1 MTESLRKLAADEIG
15 MPEFAIPPARHDGP
29 FALSSHAR
37 AREALRFGLSIR
49 DPDFNIFV
57 VGEDRSGRMRSTLEF
72 VAQVMST
79 RPTPGDWIYLNN
91 FKQPD
96 RPRPYRLPAG
106 VGRRFR
112 DAMAILVR
120 DVRETLSRGFSS
132 EGYRNFVEGEG
143 GKLRAESARR
153 FAAIEVSARAHGL
166 QLVQMPDGA
175 IALTQAKAPVESAS
189 TADTEAAA
197 ASIGQLLSHFN
208 IWMAEARR
216 DLAARIAGVAH
227 QMIDQAVDSSVDKFS
242 GEFAAIAGIAHWL
255 TELRFDM
262 IERLAAVHAGPESA
276 AVEAMSALE
285 RRYTVNLFVDRTE
298 QTHPPAVLEPNP
310 TYENLFGRI
319 EYQQVQGTLFTD
331 VGLLRAGS
339 LHRANGGVLILRAE
353 AIAADPTLWEFLKA
367 AIRDREIRIEEPHR
381 AGTIP
386 RAGAPEPLAVP
397 LDLRVILVG
406 PPRQYQ
412 AFFAIDPD
420 FQTYFKVKA
429 EIDSEIDASPENI
442 AGYAGLL
449 NDIAT
454 AAAGKICNEAAIK
467 RLLGAASRWAGQRDK
482 LTARFEFLEDLIA
495 EAATTESASG
505 PCITAEAIDAAVRG
519 RHHRRAL
526 VEDRSHEAI
535 RRGVIM
541 IETRGHAQSQVNA
554 LAVRNAGDH
563 AFGMPARV
571 TARASVGRR
580 GIVNIERDVSLGG
593 PIQQKGAFIIQGW
606 LAGTFARANPLSAT
620 ISLTFEQNY
629 GSIEGDSASM
639 AELIAILSDLSGIPV
654 RQDLGITGAV
664 NQLGIAQAISG
675 VHHKIEGFF
684 RACREAGPLTGTQ
697 GVIVPRANEVNL
709 VLSRTVS
716 EAVRAGGFHI
726 WSVGRVE
733 DAIALML
740 DTPVG
745 IPDALGDYPHES
757 VFGRVAATLAR
768 FERAIN
774 RAGARHDPA

>member
-1 MTESLRKLAADEIG
+1 MTESLRKLDADQIG
-15 MPEFAIPPARHDGP
+15 MPVFAIPPARHDGP

-37 AREALRFGLSIR
+37 AREALRFGLTIR
-49 DPDFNIFV
+49 DPDFNVFV

-72 VAQVMST
+72 VAQAMST
-79 RPTPGDWIYLNN
+79 RPPPSDWIYLNN
-91 FKQPD
+91 FKQSD

-112 DAMAILVR
+112 DAMARLVR
-120 DVRETLSRGFSS
+120 DVREALSRGFSS

-153 FAAIEVSARAHGL
+153 FTAIEVSARAHGL

-175 IALTQAKAPVESAS
+175 VALTQSKASGEMAS

-197 ASIGQLLSHFN
+197 ESIGHLLSHFN
-208 IWMAEARR
+208 AWMAEARQG
-216 DLAARIAGVAH
+216 LATRIADVAR
-227 QMIDQAVDSSVDKFS
+227 QMIDQSVGSSVDKFS
-242 GEFAAIAGIAHWL
+242 GEFAAIAGIGRWL

-276 AVEAMSALE
+276 AGEAMIALE
-285 RRYTVNLFVDRTE
+285 RRYTVNLFVDRSD
-298 QTHPPAVLEPNP
+298 QSHPPVVLEPNP
-310 TYENLFGRI
+310 SYENLFGRI
-319 EYQQVQGTLFTD
+319 EYQQVQGTLFTE

-353 AIAADPTLWEFLKA
+353 AIAADPAVWEFLKA
-367 AIRDREIRIEEPHR
+367 AIRDREIRIEELHR

-386 RAGAPEPLAVP
+386 RAGAPEPKAVP
-397 LDLRVILVG
+397 LELRVILVG
-406 PPRQYQ
+406 PPRRYQ

-429 EIDSEIDASPENI
+429 EIDSDIDASPENI

-449 NDIAT
+449 SDIAE
-454 AAAGKICNEAAIK
+454 AQSGKTCDEAAVK

-495 EAATTESASG
+495 EAATTEAACEQ
-505 PCITAEAIDAAVRG
+505 CITAEAIDAAVRG
-519 RHHRRAL
+519 RRYRRAHA
-526 VEDRSHEAI
+526 EDRNHEAI

-541 IETRGHAQSQVNA
+541 IATQGRALSQVNA
-554 LAVRNAGDH
+554 LAVRDTGDH
-563 AFGMPARV
+563 AFGLPARV

-620 ISLTFEQNY
+620 ISLTFEQTY
-629 GSIEGDSASM
+629 GGVEGDSASM
-639 AELIAILSDLSGIPV
+639 AELIAILSDLSGVPV
-654 RQDLGITGAV
+654 RQDLAITGAV
-664 NQLGIAQAISG
+664 NQLGLSQAIGG

-684 RACREAGPLTGTQ
+684 RTCREAGPLTGTQ
-697 GVIVPRANEVNL
+697 GVIVPRANEPNL

-716 EAVRAGGFHI
+716 EAVRTGQFHV
-726 WSVGRVE
+726 WSVAHVE

-740 DTPVG
+740 DAPVG
-745 IPDALGDYPHES
+745 IPDARGDYPHES

-768 FERAIN
+768 FERALD
-774 RAGARHDPA
+774 RVGARDDPV